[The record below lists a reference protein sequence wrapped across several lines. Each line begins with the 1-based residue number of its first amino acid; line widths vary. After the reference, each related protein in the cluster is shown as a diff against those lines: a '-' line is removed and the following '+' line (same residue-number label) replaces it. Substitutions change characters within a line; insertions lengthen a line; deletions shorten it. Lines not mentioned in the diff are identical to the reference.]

1 MDGPPRFFS
10 VIPAASGVDLFHY
23 KLLAATDVDAFLK
36 FVGIHAYTLEVV
48 YRSVAVVGCI
58 D

>member
-1 MDGPPRFFS
+1 MVRLAFLVSDLW
-10 VIPAASGVDLFHY
+10 VNVVLFHY